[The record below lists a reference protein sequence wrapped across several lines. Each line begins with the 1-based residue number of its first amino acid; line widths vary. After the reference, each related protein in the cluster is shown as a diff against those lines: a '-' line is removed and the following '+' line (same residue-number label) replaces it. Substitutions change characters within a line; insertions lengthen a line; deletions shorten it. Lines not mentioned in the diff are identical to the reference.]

1 MLIYLSFSLEAG
13 CEQEHPVVNEE
24 QRKPARCLNIQLLRW
39 DKLAP
44 LGVPLVDLCQRV
56 VAAKDGVLPVADRDG
71 LEYHRAAGGECLDLF
86 EHGAVP
92 AHHLGVPDESCQA
105 YKQLTF
111 KKEKV
116 LKGFFP
122 LPYDTTHS
130 ASKCGVCYVMIYRQP
145 LQQCAVK
152 PLLITFEMRLL
163 GKQSEEEP
171 KSNCCETRGERF

>member
-13 CEQEHPVVNEE
+13 CEQEHPVVDEE
-24 QRKPARCLNIQLLRW
+24 QRKPTRCLDIQLLRW

-44 LGVPLVDLCQRV
+44 LGVPLVDLCQGV

-71 LEYHRAAGGECLDLF
+71 LEYHRAAGGKCLDLF

-111 KKEKV
+111 KKDKV
-116 LKGFFP
+116 LKGLFP
-122 LPYDTTHS
+122 PP
-130 ASKCGVCYVMIYRQP
+130 MIGHIQP
-145 LQQCAVK
+145 LNASNGLCNFST
-152 PLLITFEMRLL
+152 IRRL
-163 GKQSEEEP
+163 
-171 KSNCCETRGERF
+171 FA